1 MMRGLMCA
9 GVLAVSVLGM
19 AAGSAAQGP
28 SEEAGAR
35 VPLENYLKG
44 HATGDGA
51 FMRLAFHPDAKICAN
66 QKGAWTCRT
75 AEEFAAVFPGKPAP
89 DEGQRKRSI
98 ESVTLTGDVGVA
110 TIVLDYPRV
119 KYTDYMSLAKVN
131 GEWKIYNKVYFAE
144 PKTR

>member
-1 MMRGLMCA
+1 MNGLMCA
-9 GVLAVSVLGM
+9 TVLA
-19 AAGSAAQGP
+19 AALVGVVPASAGQGQ
-28 SEEAGAR
+28 SEEAAAR

-75 AEEFAAVFPGKPAP
+75 AEQFAAVFSGKPAA
-89 DEGQRKRSI
+89 DEAQRKRSI

-110 TIVLDYPRV
+110 KIVLDYPAV
-119 KYTDYMSLAKVN
+119 TFTDYMSLARVN
-131 GEWKIYNKVYFAE
+131 GEWKISNKVYFAE
-144 PKTR
+144 PKAR